1 MTTPEAD
8 VLPVGHRARLAVTAT
23 LWVTLGTAAAFT
35 AFAYATTQVSAVRAG
50 SPWQNDPYD
59 GVVSFTE
66 ILVPALTLLILA
78 RMTLYRRHTP
88 QPLFRTSQLLRAE
101 LVSTVLVAA
110 TVVTVVTVVTDWI
123 AVALRADRPLW
134 NSGTPWLI
142 AALLPL
148 TVMSAASLLLHR
160 QAISLLPAHTRSPD
174 GDWLDELAI
183 PARTL
188 AARLPGAT
196 GRLAT
201 HLTSAGSIGFVQTH
215 IVAIAAAGSLT
226 VSLLITTAQAI
237 GEHWTSPLLFCTG
250 AATGT
255 GGLFAFCM
263 ISNTALRI
271 AVPHPTTETSRR
283 RSRTRHAARIATV
296 VAALALPTAAVFR
309 DVIWAALGRGQVDSP
324 AEGATVT
331 FTGGLLAAALAFCLA
346 FTLARSTA
354 R

>member
-1 MTTPEAD
+1 MTTSEAD
-8 VLPVGHRARLAVTAT
+8 VLPVSHPARPAVTAA
-23 LWVTLGTAAAFT
+23 LWAALGTAAAFT
-35 AFAYATTQVSAVRAG
+35 AFAYATTQMSAVRAG
-50 SPWQNDPYD
+50 SPWQDDPYD

-78 RMTLYRRHTP
+78 RMTLYRRHTS
-88 QPLFRTSQLLRAE
+88 QPLFRASQLLRAA
-101 LVSTVLVAA
+101 LVSTLLVAA
-110 TVVTVVTVVTDWI
+110 TVVTDWI

-134 NSGTPWLI
+134 NDGTPWLV
-142 AALLPL
+142 ATLAPL
-148 TVMSAASLLLHR
+148 TVVSAASLLLHGR
-160 QAISLLPAHTRSPD
+160 ATSLLPAHIRSPH

-201 HLTSAGSIGFVQTH
+201 HLTSAGSIGFVRTH
-215 IVAIAAAGSLT
+215 IVAVAAAGSLT
-226 VSLLITTAQAI
+226 VSLLSTTAQAI

-250 AATGT
+250 AAIGT

-263 ISNTALRI
+263 ISNTILQI
-271 AVPHPTTETSRR
+271 AVPHPTTETSRHR
-283 RSRTRHAARIATV
+283 SSRTRHAVRIATV

-309 DVIWAALGRGQVDSP
+309 DAIWTTLGRGQVDSP
-324 AEGATVT
+324 AEFATVT
-331 FTGGLLAAALAFCLA
+331 FTGGLLAAALAFGLA
-346 FTLARSTA
+346 FTHAGSANR